1 MCSHSAAGAQTV
13 TMCSHSAAD
22 AQTVTVCSHSAAGA
36 QTVTMCSHSAADAQT
51 VIMYADC
58 LLVVDECSSDV
69 CNAVVSWTVMVMK
82 LMTTL
87 TIPMLLLLLLLL
99 LMMMM
104 MTLLS
109 TTMCGTLSVST
120 CHQQSRMRH
129 SLSHVIVL

>member
-1 MCSHSAAGAQTV
+1 
-13 TMCSHSAAD
+13 MCSHSAAD
-22 AQTVTVCSHSAAGA
+22 AQTVT
-36 QTVTMCSHSAADAQT
+36 
-51 VIMYADC
+51 MYADC

-99 LMMMM
+99 MMMMMM
-104 MTLLS
+104 MTVLS
-109 TTMCGTLSVST
+109 ATMCGTLSVST
-120 CHQQSRMRH
+120 CHQQSLMRH